1 MRSGRSFPISPLFGP
16 PPAQGVF
23 SAFNL
28 ARADIIA
35 GLDAA
40 SSPALGWNAEVR
52 DGSLQPQHVI
62 RTSDTIV
69 TITLPATATYD
80 ISAQETITVTVPA
93 SALVLAAPITGS
105 PTFTVDAVAATGRT
119 MSSLAA
125 GGGLAGYGG
134 IAGQGGGL
142 AG

>member
-1 MRSGRSFPISPLFGP
+1 MVALTGSPPL
-16 PPAQGVF
+16 QGVF

-28 ARADIIA
+28 ARGDIIA

-62 RTSDTIV
+62 RTSDTVV

-80 ISAQETITVTVPA
+80 ISAAQETITVTVPA

-105 PTFTVDAVAATGRT
+105 PTFTVDPV
-119 MSSLAA
+119 A
-125 GGGLAGYGG
+125 GGLSIPVAMHQYTKNIGAN
-134 IAGQGGGL
+134 
-142 AG
+142 